1 MTSIPNEV
9 PVQAEGD
16 GKIVLF
22 RPHIPK
28 RAGEEILDTLGSRWI
43 GQGPK
48 VDRFETEF
56 RNKFCHSLPGVS
68 VGSGTDA
75 LHLAY
80 LLADIKSED
89 EVIVPVFTCTAT
101 NIPLL
106 YIGAKVVFAD
116 VEKDTLNID
125 VEHVRTLINEKTR
138 AIVCVHYG
146 GLPCNM
152 DELNAIAK
160 EYGIPVIEDAAHAV
174 GAEYKGTPVG
184 AISDFTMFS
193 FQAIKHITT
202 GDGGFLSF
210 KDEELL
216 EKSKRLRWFGIDRSA
231 KQMGVWEN
239 DIKEIGYKY
248 QMTDISAAL
257 GLASLEEFDQTF
269 ALRRSLLETYVEGF
283 KDVDGIELI
292 GGEGYEDRVHAA
304 WLCTV
309 LVDNRRDLQIK
320 LLEEGVESNQVH
332 YRNDRYSIFGGRRND
347 LPNMDELED
356 NYLVL
361 PLHTAM
367 KVADVER
374 IVSVVKSGW

>member
-1 MTSIPNEV
+1 MTSILNEV

-56 RNKFCHSLPGVS
+56 RNKFCDSLPGVS

-216 EKSKRLRWFGIDRSA
+216 DKSKRLRWFGIDRSA

-269 ALRRSLLETYVEGF
+269 ELRRSLLETYVEGF
-283 KDVDGIELI
+283 KGVDGIELI

-320 LLEEGVESNQVH
+320 LLEEGIESNQVH